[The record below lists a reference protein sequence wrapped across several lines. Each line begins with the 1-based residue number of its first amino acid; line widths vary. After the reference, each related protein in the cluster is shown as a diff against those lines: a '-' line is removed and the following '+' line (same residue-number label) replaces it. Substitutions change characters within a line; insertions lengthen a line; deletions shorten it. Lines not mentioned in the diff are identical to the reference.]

1 MLRMCDVIQMLEVSN
16 TLSEFRRREMWGVLS
31 RFADAHSL
39 KFAHGMTRG
48 VLYLPEWEYVIK
60 IGLPLNTNY
69 NKQEAENFALAKK
82 FRVEKVLLE
91 TTYLTTIQGIEV
103 YKQPKYSFC
112 LAEAPREFLKQL
124 DKKSQCLAEKN
135 IVCKI
140 CDKCYYDD
148 ISVAWVAH
156 ALQLYG
162 KKFMYSFEKWTR
174 EAQVNDLHNG
184 NVGWLDGKP
193 ILLDYAGY

>member
-1 MLRMCDVIQMLEVSN
+1 MLRMCDVIQMLEASN
-16 TLSEFRRREMWGVLS
+16 TLNKFRRRANWSVLS

-48 VLYLPEWEYVIK
+48 VIYLPEWEYVIK
-60 IGLPLNTNY
+60 IGFPLDTNY
-69 NKQEAENFALAKK
+69 NKQEAENFALAKE
-82 FRVEKVLLE
+82 FRVDKVLLE
-91 TTYLTTIQGIEV
+91 TTYLTTIQRVEI

-124 DKKSQCLAEKN
+124 EKKSQCLAGKD
-135 IVCKI
+135 IVGKI
-140 CDKCYYDD
+140 RGKCYYDD
-148 ISVAWVAH
+148 ISRAWLAH

-174 EAQVNDLHNG
+174 EARVNDLHNG

>member
-1 MLRMCDVIQMLEVSN
+1 MLRMCDVIEILEWSG
-16 TLSEFRRREMWGVLS
+16 TLKQFHQKESWNELR

-60 IGLPLNTNY
+60 IGLPGNINY
-69 NKQEAENFALAKK
+69 NKQEAANFILAQK
-82 FRVEKVLLE
+82 FRVDKVLLA
-91 TTYLTTIQGIEV
+91 TTYLTTIQKVEI
-103 YKQPKYSFC
+103 YKQPKFSFC
-112 LAEAPREFLKQL
+112 LMEAPHEFLARI
-124 DKKSQCLAEKN
+124 DKKSQGLAEKN
-135 IVCKI
+135 IVRKI
-140 CDKCYYDD
+140 RDKCYYDD
-148 ISVAWVAH
+148 ISRAWLAH

-184 NVGWLDGKP
+184 NVGWLNGRP